1 MKDLVL
7 PAAFTGKFTI
17 TEQLWNKLKDIWR
30 NDSMEV
36 SPQIL
41 LIKSLEDYFELLSPE
56 FAFSTN
62 YKVACVKIE
71 FNNYEVLNL
80 LQQKAT
86 ALDWGKTELASEL
99 EK

>member
-1 MKDLVL
+1 MLRSKKSMMKDLVL

-17 TEQLWNKLKDIWR
+17 TETLWNKIKEKWKT
-30 NDSMEV
+30 DSLEV
-36 SPQIL
+36 SPQVH
-41 LIKSLEDYFELLSPE
+41 LIKSLENYFELLSPD

-80 LQQKAT
+80 LQ
-86 ALDWGKTELASEL
+86 
-99 EK
+99 